1 MRAFLLL
8 AVALV
13 LLSSNQEIYAQ
24 QPSVVLSGAQG
35 EYKNL
40 DEIKP
45 VLVNDSS
52 QSIYLPSED
61 CGQAIL
67 WLHYMNK
74 EWRQSISKDCYGN
87 DSDIEVKPGEKY
99 QIPALV
105 WRPLRTREGKL
116 VERKNFPGR
125 YKIVKRYTLKPTSIR
140 PIKPELSRPR
150 LKLKEERQEVSA
162 EFLIVQ

>member
-13 LLSSNQEIYAQ
+13 LLASNQEIYAQ

-61 CGQAIL
+61 CGKAIL
-67 WLHYMNK
+67 WLH
-74 EWRQSISKDCYGN
+74 I
-87 DSDIEVKPGEKY
+87 
-99 QIPALV
+99 
-105 WRPLRTREGKL
+105 
-116 VERKNFPGR
+116 
-125 YKIVKRYTLKPTSIR
+125 
-140 PIKPELSRPR
+140 
-150 LKLKEERQEVSA
+150 
-162 EFLIVQ
+162 